1 MRDLIDAL
9 REVTGLTEQKKPLHK
24 RAPGWL
30 HKKITGRHPPKNEQD
45 EVPGRGRGPGR
56 GDPSTCPRRKAGL
69 GPRRLRRRLGG
80 GGPPAGN
87 Q

>member
-1 MRDLIDAL
+1 MRELLNALRDAL
-9 REVTGLTEQKKPLHK
+9 GLPEQKQPLAD
-24 RAPGWL
+24 RAPAWL
-30 HKKITGRHPPKNEQD
+30 HKKIKGKKEEA
-45 EVPGRGRGPGR
+45 EVPGRGMGPGK
-56 GDPSTCPRRKAGL
+56 GDPASCPRRKAGL

>member
-1 MRDLIDAL
+1 MRELLNAL
-9 REVTGLTEQKKPLHK
+9 RGALGLPEQKEPLHK

-30 HKKITGRHPPKNEQD
+30 HKKITGRHPPKKEAA
-45 EVPGRGRGPGR
+45 EVPGRGMGPGR
-56 GDPSTCPRRKAGL
+56 GDPATCPRRKAGL
-69 GPRRLRRRLGG
+69 GPRRLRKRLGG